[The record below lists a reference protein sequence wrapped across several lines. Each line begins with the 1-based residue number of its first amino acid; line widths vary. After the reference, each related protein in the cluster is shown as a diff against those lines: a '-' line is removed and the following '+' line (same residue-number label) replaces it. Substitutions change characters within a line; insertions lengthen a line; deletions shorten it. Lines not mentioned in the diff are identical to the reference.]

1 MARTSM
7 MKAASAANPAPKV
20 PDWSWKTEDELAGTR
35 PSVAEDGKLS
45 LPGFGRPVNEVLE
58 QKDWGHRYP
67 PTAKMINRC
76 PNALQEWGPEPITVR
91 EKNMMQV
98 VNSITDKAE
107 WRRKVFD
114 EGIIANW
121 RAEAITEEG
130 QGFTEKMFDHCIAE
144 LQHKANQN
152 EESGLTAVL
161 DSEWAVVKSDTIIS
175 AELKQELQDAVK
187 SLEDVPDEKKDWHPG
202 SNNQVLDLVHP
213 SLFPLIYGQSR
224 VLSTGTTTLEDCVQM
239 TGKGE
244 IVPEP
249 SQDECRLGQKS
260 HWRSQQGT
268 GTTEYWSNRF
278 QWLPS
283 DVFFTEN
290 DSVKIKSYINNLH
303 PIHHRTIYL
312 VIEKFVAKSIPAWDL
327 VLSSYNM
334 RLEVNDL
341 RIPFHRTEY
350 IWPLGECPPPDVG
363 SEFEETSDEWS
374 EAHAQWINDNRIL
387 IKPDARDFTTS
398 TKNNAVCPL
407 NLRNHFANSGLQ
419 VIVKLAT
426 IHLSPSS
433 PSYTGGSWHIEGKLN
448 EHIAATSLYYYS
460 SHNITSSALAFRTKV
475 STDGI
480 TERDYAQDDNEG
492 VCYLFDVERD
502 GPGVQS
508 IGKVETGEGRLL
520 AFPNVL
526 QHQVQPFEL
535 EDPTQPGHRKIL
547 ALFLVDPFQRV
558 ISTANVP
565 PQQKE
570 WWAEAVQGLEGKL
583 DVLPPELRHQVL
595 TDVGDFPI
603 SLEEAKVVREELM
616 NERRAFVKDV
626 NVMYAS
632 DEFSFCEH

>member
-7 MKAASAANPAPKV
+7 MKAAAAANPAPKE
-20 PDWSWKTEDELAGTR
+20 PDWSWKTEDELARTR
-35 PSVAEDGKLS
+35 PSIAEDGKLS

-76 PNALQEWGPEPITVR
+76 PNALQEWAPEPITVR

-114 EGIIANW
+114 GEIIAKW

-130 QGFTEKMFDHCIAE
+130 QGFTEKMFDHVSSHYGQLHCRATA
-144 LQHKANQN
+144 QAKQN

-175 AELKQELQDAVK
+175 ATLKQELQDAVK
-187 SLEDVPDEKKDWHPG
+187 PLEDVPEEVKDWHPG
-202 SNNQVLDLVHP
+202 SNSQVLDLVHP
-213 SLFPLIYGQSR
+213 SLFPLIYGRSR

-249 SQDECRLGQKS
+249 SQDECRLGQKRR
-260 HWRSQQGT
+260 WLSQQGT

-290 DSVKIKSYINNLH
+290 DTIKITSYINNLH
-303 PIHHRTIYL
+303 PIHHGSIYP
-312 VIEKFVAKSIPAWDL
+312 VIEKFIAKSIPAWDL

-334 RLEVNDL
+334 RLDVNDL
-341 RIPFHRTEY
+341 RPTQRRYRIRFGVLV
-350 IWPLGECPPPDVG
+350 III
-363 SEFEETSDEWS
+363 S
-374 EAHAQWINDNRIL
+374 DNRVL
-387 IKPDARDFTTS
+387 LKPDARDFATS

-426 IHLSPSS
+426 IHLNPSS
-433 PSYTGGSWHIEGKLN
+433 PSYAGGSWHIEGKLN

-492 VCYLFDVERD
+492 VCYLFDIERD

-508 IGKVETGEGRLL
+508 IGKVETKEGRLL
-520 AFPNVL
+520 AFPNAL

-583 DVLPPELRHQVL
+583 DVLPPELRHQVM

-626 NVMYAS
+626 NAMYAS